1 MWSAATSS
9 VSTTPLTGGPSS
21 FASPSTEMA
30 LARAVRSEVRAI
42 EADWAV
48 RFGEKHIAALRK
60 TLALI
65 VSEE

>member
-1 MWSAATSS
+1 
-9 VSTTPLTGGPSS
+9 
-21 FASPSTEMA
+21 MA